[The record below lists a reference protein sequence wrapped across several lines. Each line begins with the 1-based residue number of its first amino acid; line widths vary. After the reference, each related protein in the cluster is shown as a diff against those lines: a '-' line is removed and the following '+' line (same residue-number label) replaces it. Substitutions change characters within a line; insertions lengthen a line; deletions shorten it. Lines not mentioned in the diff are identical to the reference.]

1 MPQVISKKYVC
12 IFQVFFHYIQH
23 FQNSLI
29 NINIMTSFRTIA
41 LLALITT
48 AFQTP
53 AQEMIKCNDQRFN
66 DPFMD
71 KIAGTWSAGGKI
83 TGDSVIYHF
92 NASWELNH
100 QFMVL
105 NIADTAANP
114 QYTAKVFIGY
124 DCISERYVCH
134 WLDNFGGRFSETLG
148 YGTLKRNIL
157 EFRFEYPDGP
167 FINMFIYNEKRNTW
181 QMHTTTKN
189 REGNWVTFG
198 DIYLKR
204 IR

>member
-1 MPQVISKKYVC
+1 MILLRK
-12 IFQVFFHYIQH
+12 IAFL
-23 FQNSLI
+23 SLI
-29 NINIMTSFRTIA
+29 TMA
-41 LLALITT
+41 LQIS
-48 AFQTP
+48 
-53 AQEMIKCNDQRFN
+53 AQETVKCNDQRFD

-71 KIAGTWSAGGKI
+71 KIAGKWSAGGKI
-83 TGDSVIYHF
+83 GGDSVIYHF
-92 NASWELNH
+92 EASWELNL
-100 QFMVL
+100 QYMVL
-105 NIADTAANP
+105 SFADTASNP

-148 YGTLKRNIL
+148 YGTRTRNKL

-167 FINMFIYNEKRNTW
+167 FVNQFIYNEEQNTW

-189 REGNWVTFG
+189 REGVWVTFG

-204 IR
+204 IK